1 MIGKLIVSGE
11 DREHCLERSKRA
23 LDHFDVE
30 GVHTTI
36 PFHRLMLDDETFV
49 SGEHTT
55 KYLDQELDEA
65 ELDAAVERW
74 GSAPD
79 AGGAGDG
86 SSTAELAVE
95 VDGKRFDVVVE
106 DGLPK
111 APTGGADTG
120 GEFRRIVR
128 RRKPGRGCCRCYHGR
143 DAGHHPLGRG

>member
-11 DREHCLERSKRA
+11 DREHLSGTVKASTRPLRRRGRPHDHPVPPVDARRRDVRERGT
-23 LDHFDVE
+23 H
-30 GVHTTI
+30 H
-36 PFHRLMLDDETFV
+36 
-49 SGEHTT
+49 T

-143 DAGHHPLGRG
+143 DAGHHPSR